1 MTLDRA
7 GSRAGDVSS
16 CSLQPTTARRGVR
29 RLTPMIGPHLLPLLL
44 LYGLML
50 PVTGMVP
57 VLADFTAERFPGL
70 GQFASHL
77 FMSINMI
84 GALVGAPVAGVLSD
98 RLGRRKALAVG
109 ALAIN
114 GLTLL
119 GIAWAYRSAESYGL
133 LLALRLVEGFA
144 HMSALSLLMA
154 LGADHAGKAG
164 LGARMGAVGACISL
178 GVATGAPLGG
188 FIGSIDPLWVP
199 LGGGLLSLALAAA
212 GVVGLADGTAVR
224 PRMAAAEIVATLR
237 RRRQL
242 VIPLAFSFADRLTVG
257 FIVSTLSLYLG
268 LVIGFDAGQIGLA
281 MAAFLVPFSLLTWPA
296 GHLSRHWDP
305 LLMMVIGSVLYGVFL
320 AVLAFLPAERIV
332 SAMAMGG
339 LIAALMYAPSLV
351 LAAQYG
357 GADCRASALA
367 AFNMAGSLG
376 FAAGP
381 VLSSVL
387 LTIFG
392 WFMARPYA
400 PVFVII
406 GAIEVVLALGVLVL
420 ARSGRLDEA
429 GTRATTPMAP

>member
-1 MTLDRA
+1 
-7 GSRAGDVSS
+7 
-16 CSLQPTTARRGVR
+16 
-29 RLTPMIGPHLLPLLL
+29 MIGPHLLPLLL

-57 VLADFTAERFPGL
+57 VLPDFTAQRFPGL

-77 FMSINMI
+77 FMSVNMI
-84 GALVGAPVAGVLSD
+84 GALVGAPLAGLLSD
-98 RLGRRKALAVG
+98 RLGRRRMLAVAALAV
-109 ALAIN
+109 N

-119 GIAWAYRSAESYGL
+119 GIAWVYAHGDSYGL
-133 LLALRLVEGFA
+133 LLGLRLLEGFA

-154 LGADHAGKAG
+154 LAADHAGQAG

-188 FIGSIDPLWVP
+188 FIGGLAPLWVP
-199 LGGGLLSLALAAA
+199 LGGGLLSIMLALV
-212 GVVGLADGTAVR
+212 GLFGLADSTTAR

-237 RRRQL
+237 KRRQL

-268 LVIGFDAGQIGLA
+268 LVIGFDARQIGLA
-281 MAAFLVPFSLLTWPA
+281 MAAFLVPFSVLTYPA

-305 LLMMVIGSVLYGVFL
+305 LTMMVAGSVLYGVFL
-320 AVLAFLPAERIV
+320 ALLAFLPGERILA
-332 SAMAMGG
+332 AMAVGG
-339 LIAALMYAPSLV
+339 VIAALMYAPSLV

-357 GADCRASALA
+357 GTDCRASALA

-381 VLSSVL
+381 LLSSML
-387 LTIFG
+387 LAVFG
-392 WFMARPYA
+392 LWMARPYA

-406 GAIEVVLALGVLVL
+406 GAIEIVLALGVLALV
-420 ARSGRLDEA
+420 RSGRLQA
-429 GTRATTPMAP
+429 QSAAA

>member
-1 MTLDRA
+1 M
-7 GSRAGDVSS
+7 
-16 CSLQPTTARRGVR
+16 P
-29 RLTPMIGPHLLPLLL
+29 GPHLLPLLL

-57 VLADFTAERFPGL
+57 VLPDFTAQRFPGL

-77 FMSINMI
+77 FMSVNMI
-84 GALVGAPVAGVLSD
+84 GALVGAPVAGLLSD

-109 ALAIN
+109 ALAVN

-119 GIAWAYRSAESYGL
+119 GIAWAYSSAESYGL
-133 LLALRLVEGFA
+133 LLGLRLFEGFA

-188 FIGSIDPLWVP
+188 FIGGIDPLWVP
-199 LGGGLLSLALAAA
+199 LGGGVLSLALAVA
-212 GVVGLADGTAVR
+212 GFVGLADSTAAR

-268 LVIGFDAGQIGLA
+268 LVIGFDARQIGLA
-281 MAAFLVPFSLLTWPA
+281 MAAFLVPFSVLTWPA

-320 AVLAFLPAERIV
+320 AVLAFLPGEHIV
-332 SAMAMGG
+332 AAMAVGG
-339 LIAALMYAPSLV
+339 VIAALMYAPSLV
-351 LAAQYG
+351 LAAHYG
-357 GADCRASALA
+357 GAECRASALA

-381 VLSSVL
+381 VISSVL
-387 LTIFG
+387 LAVFG
-392 WFMARPYA
+392 WFLARPYA

-406 GAIEVVLALGVLVL
+406 GAIEIVLALGVFVLV
-420 ARSGRLDEA
+420 RRGRLGDV
-429 GTRATTPMAP
+429 RAVTPMAP